1 MGPVV
6 RGGFGVLVNPGTRI
20 SDVDLEATRA
30 DRERLHAEVRAR
42 LHIAWL
48 LSVSTPGGD
57 LVRVTPYEVRELD
70 ELPEA
75 GPASVAELF
84 DLAVNGTGVPA

>member
-1 MGPVV
+1 MT
-6 RGGFGVLVNPGTRI
+6 GGFRVLVNPGTRI
-20 SDVDLEATRA
+20 SEVDLEATRA

-70 ELPEA
+70 ERE
-75 GPASVAELF
+75 GDEPATVAELF
-84 DLAVNGTGVPA
+84 NLAVNGTGVPA